1 MEGNSIGS
9 ARENIYQPRLN
20 MQSPFENS
28 RLNRRGGAV
37 CSKKLRGEGGG
48 RGQSPFLGEKRNRV
62 RGLEIHERPTKKPA
76 FQKSSRKKN
85 GLAYFE
91 GGPRT
96 RRSPPSLSTI
106 VAVVLIFPSSHR

>member
-1 MEGNSIGS
+1 M
-9 ARENIYQPRLN
+9 
-20 MQSPFENS
+20 
-28 RLNRRGGAV
+28 

-106 VAVVLIFPSSHR
+106 VAVVLIFPRPIVEKRRQKQDGNFTFLRVGQVFILIGMDNYQ